1 MAVHARASKRQGRRE
16 PRAGRQPALRTVLL
30 VLALVPIVTLVALWA
45 VDSAQ
50 LYTDWRRQQDRN
62 DVSTQAARPVLG
74 AFFSLQEERRLSE
87 ATLADPAAYRKQL
100 SAQRARTDAAVK
112 AVEALPDSGWNAPAD
127 IRGDVV
133 DLGRALR
140 SLAGYRD
147 GVDGRTASPQRTFD
161 DYTGLISRHLK
172 VFNTLSTVGLPGIDH
187 LVRPVIDEDWGA
199 EMISREDALLT
210 RASVSG
216 KLTGDERAQ
225 LAAWI
230 GAQQFIYDDKVVP
243 LLSDDEA
250 RQFRKLMAG
259 SAWKKKTAVEQA
271 VLAGSATG
279 GDTDRFSKDLGRNWR
294 DSVQQVYAQL
304 QERNASYAKTLTDAT
319 DKQLR
324 SMETRLIVTSVTN
337 AVAVLVVALI
347 TALFTRMLR
356 RRISALRTAALDL
369 QTRLPDVVA
378 RLRRGEVVDQDAEL
392 PAIQHGG
399 DELGQLGRALNLARH
414 TALDTTVTQVGQLH
428 GFEKL
433 LQRIARRTQLLIG
446 LQMKKLSEL
455 ERKHEDPEVLEDLF
469 DLDHLTA
476 RLRRYEE
483 NLVILGGGQ
492 PQRRWRKPVLVLDVL
507 RSAQSEV
514 QDYRRIQIEV
524 QGRVWLSERA
534 VGLVIHVLAELM
546 ENAVGFSRPPT
557 PVEVYAAQVGR
568 GLAVEIEDRGVG
580 MDAEQYE
587 AVNRM
592 MADPPRMDVM
602 SRADDVRLGLYV
614 VARLAQGLGIQ
625 VELRPSAF
633 GGTRVVVLIPDELVV
648 IDDSAPVEEIVSS
661 WPPAPAPVPDPV
673 TSDVESAPVAA
684 VQGPEPRVRRPATT
698 GAPPGAAALRE
709 RLQNGSG
716 RPRPVPRQ
724 FRAPGP
730 GDGPAPGDGAD
741 PVTPPRRR
749 LPSQPFGPAPVHAAS
764 AQPTPAHP
772 TPVHS
777 TPDHPAPGHS
787 TRPDHPAP
795 HSMTPGHQAPAA
807 LGAPA
812 RTAGPDVIRPLPK
825 RVRQASL
832 ADELRDPDAAV
843 RPSSDEREAGPRPT
857 PARSGATIG
866 AFQRQS
872 RMARRTTPTA
882 DRGPADALPTR
893 RSSPTE
899 D

>member
-1 MAVHARASKRQGRRE
+1 VAVHARASKRQGGRRE
-16 PRAGRQPALRTVLL
+16 PGTERQPALRTVLL

-45 VDSAQ
+45 VDSTQ

-62 DVSTQAARPVLG
+62 DVSGQAARPVLG

-87 ATLADPAAYRKQL
+87 AALADPAAFQEQL
-100 SAQRARTDAAVK
+100 RAQRARTDAAVK
-112 AVEALPDSGWNAPAD
+112 AVEALPGSGWNAPAD

-140 SLAGYRD
+140 NLTDYRA
-147 GVDGRTASPQRTFD
+147 GVDGRTSSPQQTFD
-161 DYTGLISRHLK
+161 RYTGLISLHLK

-187 LVRPVIDEDWGA
+187 LVRPVIDEDWGM

-210 RASVSG
+210 RASVTGRLSG
-216 KLTGDERAQ
+216 TDRGQ
-225 LAAWI
+225 LASWI
-230 GAQQFIYDDKVVP
+230 GAQQFIFDDKVVP
-243 LLSDDEA
+243 LVSADEA
-250 RQFRKLMAG
+250 RQFRELMAG
-259 SAWKKKTAVEQA
+259 SGWKKKTTVEQA
-271 VLAGSATG
+271 VLAGSASG
-279 GDTDRFSKDLGRNWR
+279 KDSAPFSKGLGRTWR
-294 DSVQQVYAQL
+294 DSVQQVTAGL
-304 QERNASYAKTLTDAT
+304 QQRNTAYAKTLTAAT

-324 SMETRLIVTSVTN
+324 SMETRLIVTSVSN
-337 AVAVLVVALI
+337 AVAVFVVALI
-347 TALFTRMLR
+347 TLLFTRVLR

-369 QTRLPDVVA
+369 QSRLPDVVD
-378 RLRRGEVVDQDAEL
+378 RMRRGEVVDPDAEL
-392 PAIQHGG
+392 PAIPHSG
-399 DELGQLGRALNLARH
+399 DELGQLGQALNLARH
-414 TALDTTVTQVGQLH
+414 TALDTTVAQVGQLH

-580 MDAEQYE
+580 MDDAQYE
-587 AVNRM
+587 AVNLM

-614 VARLAQGLGIQ
+614 VARLSQSLGMQ

-648 IDDSAPVEEIVSS
+648 VDASGPAEEVVAS
-661 WPPAPAPVPDPV
+661 WPPEPVPVASAFEAIPDPAQAP
-673 TSDVESAPVAA
+673 DPGAHRPVADG
-684 VQGPEPRVRRPATT
+684 VPSGPAAPRDRPRAHPVGRQP
-698 GAPPGAAALRE
+698 GAPGASGGPGTGG
-709 RLQNGSG
+709 GSG
-716 RPRPVPRQ
+716 T
-724 FRAPGP
+724 G
-730 GDGPAPGDGAD
+730 G
-741 PVTPPRRR
+741 PPRRR
-749 LPSQPFGPAPVHAAS
+749 LPSQPFGPPPGHAAPDAS
-764 AQPTPAHP
+764 GAHAGAA
-772 TPVHS
+772 
-777 TPDHPAPGHS
+777 APGVV
-787 TRPDHPAP
+787 
-795 HSMTPGHQAPAA
+795 Q
-807 LGAPA
+807 
-812 RTAGPDVIRPLPK
+812 PLPK

-832 ADELRDPDAAV
+832 VDELRDPGAV
-843 RPSSDEREAGPRPT
+843 ARERPDEREAGPRPT
-857 PARSGATIG
+857 PARSGATVG

-872 RMARRTTPTA
+872 RLARSTSPTA
-882 DRGPADALPTR
+882 HGPADTLPTR
-893 RSSPTE
+893 RSFPTE

>member
-1 MAVHARASKRQGRRE
+1 MAVHARASNRAGRRE

-50 LYTDWRRQQDRN
+50 LYSDWRRQQDRN

-87 ATLADPAAYRKQL
+87 AALADPAAYQKQL
-100 SAQRARTDAAVK
+100 SAQRTRTDAAVK
-112 AVEALPDSGWNAPAD
+112 AVEALPDRGWNAPAD
-127 IRGDVV
+127 IRADVV
-133 DLGRALR
+133 DLGRALHN
-140 SLAGYRD
+140 LADYRA

-161 DYTGLISRHLK
+161 NYTGLISRHLK

-187 LVRPVIDEDWGA
+187 LVRPVIDEEWGA

-210 RASVSG
+210 HASASG
-216 KLTGDERAQ
+216 KLSGDERAQ
-225 LAAWI
+225 LAALI

-250 RQFRKLMAG
+250 RQFRTLMAG

-271 VLAGSATG
+271 ALAGSAG
-279 GDTDRFSKDLGRNWR
+279 GDTERFSKGPARNWR
-294 DSVQQVYAQL
+294 DSVQQVTTQL
-304 QERNASYAKTLTDAT
+304 QVRNAAYAKTLTAAT

-324 SMETRLIVTSVTN
+324 AMETRLIVTSATN
-337 AVAVLVVALI
+337 AVGVLVVALI
-347 TALFTRMLR
+347 TVLFTRMLR

-378 RLRRGEVVDQDAEL
+378 RLRRGEVVDPDAEL

-414 TALDTTVTQVGQLH
+414 TALDTTVAQVGQLH

-455 ERKHEDPEVLEDLF
+455 ERKHEDPEILEDLF

-580 MDAEQYE
+580 MDAGQYE
-587 AVNRM
+587 AVNRL

-648 IDDSAPVEEIVSS
+648 IEDSGQPVEETVGS
-661 WPPAPAPVPDPV
+661 WPPAPDLVASAVEVAPGAAHGP
-673 TSDVESAPVAA
+673 APHA
-684 VQGPEPRVRRPATT
+684 RRPATG

-709 RLQNGSG
+709 RLQNGP
-716 RPRPVPRQ
+716 PRPVPQ
-724 FRAPGP
+724 QSGPPGTGADQVRAP
-730 GDGPAPGDGAD
+730 
-741 PVTPPRRR
+741 RRP
-749 LPSQPFGPAPVHAAS
+749 LPSQPFGPPPVHL
-764 AQPTPAHP
+764 
-772 TPVHS
+772 
-777 TPDHPAPGHS
+777 
-787 TRPDHPAP
+787 
-795 HSMTPGHQAPAA
+795 APAA
-807 LGAPA
+807 LGAPSRPA
-812 RTAGPDVIRPLPK
+812 APDVVQPLPK

-843 RPSSDEREAGPRPT
+843 RAASDEREAGPRPT
-857 PARSGATIG
+857 PARSGATVG

-882 DRGPADALPTR
+882 DHGPAGALPTR
-893 RSSPTE
+893 RSFPTE